1 MLRVDTIEMASRSE
15 NAAGGLDRLEFIDG
29 TETQRRLSRLIEEA
43 AKAVFL
49 VSPYVSL
56 DKLRTL
62 TRSIQVA
69 TKRGV
74 PVTLV
79 VRAPDKATRHS
90 ATCVATLSELV
101 ASGLKLYALQDL
113 HAKIY
118 ASERHALVSSLNLL
132 ESSFNNSIEIGI

>member
-113 HAKIY
+113 QSRR
-118 ASERHALVSSLNLL
+118 SEEHTSELQSLTNLVCRLL
-132 ESSFNNSIEIGI
+132 LA